1 MSVGGNSRVAGVR
14 VKAWMLA
21 VPFVLGCVG
30 ECGGQQERL
39 LVAQALFSASDDVE
53 RVRSSVE
60 FDTLWAFGGPSDTL
74 LATPGTPRLD
84 GDGGLV
90 FFDITNQAAYR
101 IGADG
106 HLLWSWGKKGE
117 GPDELLNVRAMD
129 VEQDGSV
136 VLVDS
141 GNRRVVRLSADGS
154 PLETNRTPEQ
164 GRFVDDVA
172 ALPGRRLAVNGG
184 GPGSVLALWDGDGV
198 VEPAL
203 PTEFGKP
210 NPLHHQGGLVRW
222 GDEGWVFGF
231 RYGNGWMTFR
241 GTELVGVFPYVEH
254 SDFPKVR
261 EVRQGNRWHMQMTRR
276 PAENGLSLSVV
287 EDTLFVLFG
296 GESQLRGR
304 LLDKF
309 DVRSGAYLGTDVLPH
324 YANEAVVSWDRVFTV
339 EAWDVFPSI
348 VALARRTGGASR
360 EAEGGR

>member
-1 MSVGGNSRVAGVR
+1 M
-14 VKAWMLA
+14 
-21 VPFVLGCVG
+21 
-30 ECGGQQERL
+30 
-39 LVAQALFSASDDVE
+39 
-53 RVRSSVE
+53 
-60 FDTLWAFGGPSDTL
+60 
-74 LATPGTPRLD
+74 
-84 GDGGLV
+84 
-90 FFDITNQAAYR
+90 
-101 IGADG
+101 
-106 HLLWSWGKKGE
+106 GKKGE

-172 ALPGRRLAVNGG
+172 ALPGRRLAVTGG

>member
-1 MSVGGNSRVAGVR
+1 M
-14 VKAWMLA
+14 
-21 VPFVLGCVG
+21 
-30 ECGGQQERL
+30 
-39 LVAQALFSASDDVE
+39 AQALFSSSDDVE
-53 RVRSSVE
+53 RVRSSAE
-60 FDTLWAFGGPSDTL
+60 FDTLWALGGPSDTL
-74 LATPGTPRLD
+74 LATPGTPRPD

-106 HLLWSWGKKGE
+106 NLLWSWGKKGE
-117 GPDELLNVRAMD
+117 GPGELLNVRAMD

-141 GNRRVVRLSADGS
+141 GNRRVVRLSADGR
-154 PLETNRTPEQ
+154 PLEADRTPEQ

-172 ALPGRRLAVNGG
+172 ALSGRRLAVTGG
-184 GPGSVLALWDGDGV
+184 GPGSVLALWDGGGV
-198 VEPAL
+198 VEAAL
-203 PTEFGKP
+203 PTEFGEP

-222 GDEGWVFGF
+222 DDEGWLFGF

-261 EVRQGNRWHMQMTRR
+261 EVRRGNRWHMQMTRR

-287 EDTLFVLFG
+287 ADTLFVLFG

-324 YANEAVVSWDRVFTV
+324 YANEAVVSGDRVFTV
-339 EAWDVFPSI
+339 EAWGVFPSI
-348 VALARRTGGASR
+348 VALARRAGGASR
-360 EAEGGR
+360 EAESGR